1 MRTLISII
9 FLSLILSNCSEN
21 KTVDITTEK
30 TTAKLSDSVLWKP
43 IKLKSWESTPSINHR
58 TATEDDVK
66 NGSAIYCIN
75 KADHEPYNIQLPKLA
90 YLTNS
95 ESKKK
100 ELVVVIQ
107 IESTSKDTVAG
118 YRYINGGFGASLLY
132 ELQFLDAEVVKKV
145 VSK

>member
-1 MRTLISII
+1 
-9 FLSLILSNCSEN
+9 LSNCSDN
-21 KTVDITTEK
+21 KTVDLNAEN

-43 IKLKSWESTPSINHR
+43 IDLKSWESTPSINGR
-58 TATEDDVK
+58 PATEVDVK

-90 YLTNS
+90 YLTDS
-95 ESKKK
+95 ETKKK

-118 YRYINGGFGASLLY
+118 YRNINGGFGASLLY
-132 ELQFLDAEVVKKV
+132 ELEFLDAEAVKKV